1 MNRTGCPLY
10 LGRRIRVRFVPIMQ
24 WTISNRL
31 TMARVI
37 VIPLFVAVCYLPG
50 EGGNIVSSLLF
61 VVAAFTDWLDGYLA
75 RKRSEVTPFGRFLDP
90 VADKLL
96 VTAALVWLVEAG
108 RAPAILALVIIGR
121 EIAIGALR
129 EWLAQRASVI
139 HVSILAKWKTAT
151 QMMAITLLL
160 LHIPVAGIPMETVG
174 LVLLWVAVLLTLWS
188 AYEYLRDAWPEL
200 IRPREPAT
208 SDTPPS

>member
-1 MNRTGCPLY
+1 
-10 LGRRIRVRFVPIMQ
+10 MQ

-37 VIPLFVAVCYLPG
+37 VIPLFIAICYVPG
-50 EGGNIVSSLLF
+50 KGGDIMSSLLF
-61 VVAAFTDWLDGYLA
+61 VIAAFTDWLDGYLA

-96 VTAALVWLVEAG
+96 VAAALVWLVEAE

-129 EWLAQRASVI
+129 EWLAQHASVV
-139 HVSILAKWKTAT
+139 HVSAIAKWKTAT
-151 QMMAITLLL
+151 QMVAIALLL
-160 LHIPVAGIPMETVG
+160 LNMPIAGVSMHEVG
-174 LVLLWVAVLLTLWS
+174 LVLLWVAVVLTLWS
-188 AYEYLRDAWPEL
+188 GYEYLRDAWPEL
-200 IRPREPAT
+200 IRHQDAAADEPT
-208 SDTPPS
+208 QNQP

>member
-1 MNRTGCPLY
+1 
-10 LGRRIRVRFVPIMQ
+10 MQ
-24 WTISNRL
+24 WTLSNRL
-31 TMARVI
+31 TMARVV

-50 EGGNIVSSLLF
+50 NGGNILSSLLF

-75 RKRSEVTPFGRFLDP
+75 RKRNEVTPFGRFLDP

-96 VTAALVWLVEAG
+96 VAAALVWLVEAE
-108 RAPAILALVIIGR
+108 RVPAILALVIIGR

-129 EWLAQRASVI
+129 EWLAQHASVV
-139 HVSILAKWKTAT
+139 HVSTIAKWKTAM

-160 LHIPVAGIPMETVG
+160 LHIPIAGLSMQKVG
-174 LVLLWVAVLLTLWS
+174 LVLLWIAVLLTLWS

-200 IRPREPAT
+200 VRRREPAAT
-208 SDTPPS
+208 DTPPS